1 MKPFLNN
8 NKIINIFLFYIF
20 IYCMSLII
28 SSFFNVHVAYFYFGI
43 LIFILFFNYFK
54 KIVTFLLK
62 V

>member
-1 MKPFLNN
+1 MNSFFKNA
-8 NKIINIFLFYIF
+8 NKIINMFLFYIF
-20 IYCMSLII
+20 IYCISLII

-43 LIFILFFNYFK
+43 LFFNYFK